1 MSKKILSGVQAT
13 GKLHIGNYFGAM
25 KQFVDL
31 GKEHNAFYMI
41 ADLHS
46 LTTVQDRE
54 VLRENIFDVALDYL
68 AIGIDPNRSVIFRQS
83 DVPAH
88 TELTWIFNCL
98 TTMPYLM
105 RAHAFKDA
113 DAKAKEVN
121 VGLFD
126 YPILMSADILLYSPD
141 IVPVGE
147 DQKQHIE
154 YARDIAE
161 KFNRIYGETFKLP
174 KEYILE
180 DVGTIPGT
188 DGRKMSKSYGN
199 HIPLFSERSDIEK
212 LVMGIVTDSKTPDEK
227 KDTEGDTLFRLHSL
241 VSNDETLSKVREG
254 YTEGGLGY
262 GETKKMLVESM
273 DSFIAPLREK
283 RHMLS
288 KDREHVLSIL
298 EEGAEVA
305 QKEAEEIMA
314 RVREVVGLTLQ

>member
-54 VLRENIFDVALDYL
+54 VLRENILDVALDYL
-68 AIGIDPNRSVIFRQS
+68 AIGIDPHKSVVFRQS

-141 IVPVGE
+141 LVPVGE

-161 KFNRIYGETFKLP
+161 KFNRIYGDTFTLP

-180 DVGTIPGT
+180 DMGTIPGT

-199 HIPLFSERSDIEK
+199 HIPLFSERNDIEK
-212 LVMGIVTDSKTPDEK
+212 LVMSIVTNSKTPEEK
-227 KDTEGDTLFRLHSL
+227 KETEGDTLFRLHSL
-241 VSNDETLSKVREG
+241 VSNEETLSKIREG
-254 YTEGGLGY
+254 YLHGGLGY

-273 DSFIAPLREK
+273 DSFITPLRTK
-283 RHMLS
+283 RQELS
-288 KDREHVLSIL
+288 KEREYILSLL
-298 EEGAEVA
+298 EEGAKVA
-305 QKEAEEIMA
+305 QKEAEEMMA
-314 RVREVVGLTLQ
+314 RVRNAVGLTL